1 MTLCL
6 LQGDPAAFLETY
18 AESSILSAEQTRR
31 FAADLAVKGI
41 NVLVLPSLP
50 PRLAA
55 DLGTRLARVAPA
67 YSRRGTAALVNVLRD
82 LQNRIHSGIE
92 NKTTAWFLALDTCLY
107 ANDHPNPSYG
117 EEMSKKM
124 DPFEASMLEQKAKKS
139 KPGKTAA

>member
-1 MTLCL
+1 MPSSVFFPPSK
-6 LQGDPAAFLETY
+6 PAG
-18 AESSILSAEQTRR
+18 
-31 FAADLAVKGI
+31 FAADLAAEGI
-41 NVLVLPSLP
+41 TVLVLPPVP

-67 YSRRGTAALVNVLRD
+67 FSRRGSAALVDVLRD

-92 NKTTAWFLALDTCLY
+92 NKTTGWCLALDTCLY
-107 ANDHPNPSYG
+107 ANDLPNPSFG